1 MRLTSLASLALF
13 IRKKN
18 LTLSLL
24 LLIPSNKMEKT
35 FKFFFFFHKV
45 HFTKHL
51 LQLSKFSS
59 IFLEKICQMAGI
71 FFQIGRKLN
80 VFLSF

>member
-35 FKFFFFFHKV
+35 FLKFFFFSQGSLHQSTYSSLVNLAQF
-45 HFTKHL
+45 FWR
-51 LQLSKFSS
+51 KFA
-59 IFLEKICQMAGI
+59 KWQG
-71 FFQIGRKLN
+71 FFFKLGEN
-80 VFLSF
+80 

>member
-13 IRKKN
+13 LRKKN

-24 LLIPSNKMEKT
+24 LLIPSNKVENIYILKK
-35 FKFFFFFHKV
+35 KF

-59 IFLEKICQMAGI
+59 IFLVKICQMAGI
-71 FFQIGRKLN
+71 FFRIGRKLN